1 VQHLAARRQHSYT
14 RTLGKQ
20 GRRDSRHLLESMLA
34 RVQHE
39 DRVGIPKP
47 GDHPREGVR
56 AASVERLGDQPD
68 DSRRSTGV
76 GELDQPRP
84 G

>member
-1 VQHLAARRQHSYT
+1 MQHLAARRQHSYT
-14 RTLGKQ
+14 RALGKQ
-20 GRRDSRHLLESMLA
+20 GRSDSRRLLESMLA

-39 DRVGIPKP
+39 DRFGIAKS
-47 GDHPREGVR
+47 GDHAREGVR
-56 AASVERLGDQPD
+56 AASVNRLGDQPD

-84 G
+84 S